1 MVEFGRGAASEVTA
15 RQSGGQS
22 WGMKAKGARLATTA
36 VLAAILSLAATQSG
50 AQETGAGAAEAG
62 EASRGAYVD
71 TITVTARKR
80 EENMQTVPIAITAFT
95 GESLLERGLT
105 NLMEVGSF
113 APNVNMATAPSG
125 SGGGSN
131 AQIYIRGIG
140 QTDFLFTTDP
150 GVGVY
155 IDGVYHP
162 RTLGGVMDLLD
173 LERVEILRGPQGTLF
188 GKNTIGGAVSIISA
202 KPSNEAGGYAELIFG
217 KFNRIDGR
225 GSFDFPIV
233 EDKLLAKVSFSSKN
247 RDGYGRRL
255 DFTTGEL
262 IDRTG
267 NENEAA
273 GRIALRY
280 LANENL
286 TIDLIGDYSR
296 VREQSVPTVLLNVDP
311 MGGAPISLWNALIGG
326 PAGTPFDG
334 RYLTG
339 DPDVSFGTGPNN
351 SNLTAW
357 GVNLTAEW
365 DAGPVTVKSIT
376 AYREMEALFGR
387 DGDGSPLP
395 IVHTNQAQDQ
405 NQFSQEIQIIG
416 DSFDDR
422 LHWVVGGFYFDEF
435 GRDDNDVVLTSGLFG
450 AFEALP
456 GPINGSPLGA
466 PTAPGGPG
474 NPINVAL
481 DLDFDVFN
489 EIDITSY
496 AAFTQGAFDLT
507 DRLSLTGGGRLTY
520 EKKDYFANHF
530 KIASMAPIVFM
541 ETINDD
547 WTAFTYEGGADYQLT
562 DDMLVYAKAA
572 RGFKSG
578 GFNGRPING
587 GSVGS
592 YDPEYIFSVEGG
604 VKSDWWDNRLRFNG
618 AVFYYDYKDLQLTS
632 VSIDAFG
639 ALALIVINGGDAQAW
654 GAEAEI
660 EAQPFDGLNIRG
672 SLGYIDLEYTRLE
685 ASALAGAGIPG
696 LNAALPKAPDL
707 TGSLSVQYT
716 VPVQDYGNLS
726 IRGDWTYRSENFAD
740 VKNTQAIKQRAHSIV
755 NARIAFED
763 PDNGWVLAVFVTNIT
778 DVRFVE
784 SGLSAITSFGTEEG
798 FFNRPREWGV
808 SIKKTF

>member
-1 MVEFGRGAASEVTA
+1 MFRYLRGAATNEIN
-15 RQSGGQS
+15 RQS
-22 WGMKAKGARLATTA
+22 WGVNAKGVHLATMA
-36 VLAAILSLAATQSG
+36 ALAAILSLAASPSG
-50 AQETGAGAAEAG
+50 AQEAGAGAETTSQ
-62 EASRGAYVD
+62 ASGRVAVD

-80 EENMQTVPIAITAFT
+80 EENLQTVPIAITAFT

-113 APNVNMATAPSG
+113 APNVNMAAAAGG
-125 SGGGSN
+125 SGGGTN

-150 GVGVY
+150 GVGIY

-173 LERVEILRGPQGTLF
+173 LERVEVLRGPQGTLF
-188 GKNTIGGAVSIISA
+188 GKNTIGGAINIISS
-202 KPSNEAGGYAELIFG
+202 KPTGDTGGYGELVVG

-225 GSFDFPIV
+225 GSFEFPVV
-233 EDKLLAKVSFSSKN
+233 EDKLFAKVSFSSKN
-247 RDGYGRRL
+247 RDGNGRRL

-262 IDRTG
+262 IDKTG

-273 GRIALRY
+273 GRVALRY
-280 LANENL
+280 VPDENI
-286 TIDLIGDYSR
+286 TFDLIGDYSR
-296 VREQSVPTVLLNVDP
+296 VREQSVPTVLLNADP
-311 MGGAPISLWNALIGG
+311 LGGAPIALWNALIGG

-334 RYLTG
+334 RYISG

-365 DAGPVTVKSIT
+365 DAGPVTIKSIT

-395 IVHTNQAQDQ
+395 IVETNQAQDQ
-405 NQFSQEIQIIG
+405 NQISQEIQVIG
-416 DSFDDR
+416 ASFDDR
-422 LHWVVGGFYFDEF
+422 LNWVVGGFYFNEF

-456 GPINGSPLGA
+456 GPINGSPLA
-466 PTAPGGPG
+466 MPTAPGGPG

-496 AAFTQGAFDLT
+496 AAFTQGTFDVT
-507 DRLSLTGGGRLTY
+507 DKLSLTGGARLTY
-520 EKKDYFANHF
+520 EKKDYFLNHF
-530 KIASMAPIVFM
+530 KVASMAPIVFM
-541 ETINDD
+541 ETVNDD
-547 WTAFTYEGGADYQLT
+547 WTAVTYEGTADYQLT
-562 DDMLVYAKAA
+562 DDMLVYAKAS

-578 GFNGRPING
+578 GFNGRPIND
-587 GSVGS
+587 GSVGA
-592 YDPEYIFSVEGG
+592 YDPEFLFSIEGG
-604 VKSDWWDNRLRFNG
+604 LKSDWWDHRLRLNG

-632 VSIDAFG
+632 VATDAFG

-654 GAEAEI
+654 GVEAEI
-660 EAQPFDGLNIRG
+660 EAQPIEGLDIRG
-672 SLGYIDLEYTRLE
+672 SFGYIDLEYTRLE
-685 ASALAGAGIPG
+685 ASAIAGAGIPG
-696 LNAALPKAPDL
+696 LGAALPKAPEL
-707 TGSLSVQYT
+707 TGSLSAQYT

-726 IRGDWTYRSENFAD
+726 IRGDWTYRSENFPN
-740 VKNTQAIKQRAHSIV
+740 VQNSQAIKQRAHSIV

-763 PDNGWVLAVFVTNIT
+763 PDNGWVLAVFMTNVTN
-778 DVRFVE
+778 VRFVE

-798 FFNRPREWGV
+798 FFSRPREWGV
-808 SIKKTF
+808 SVKKTF